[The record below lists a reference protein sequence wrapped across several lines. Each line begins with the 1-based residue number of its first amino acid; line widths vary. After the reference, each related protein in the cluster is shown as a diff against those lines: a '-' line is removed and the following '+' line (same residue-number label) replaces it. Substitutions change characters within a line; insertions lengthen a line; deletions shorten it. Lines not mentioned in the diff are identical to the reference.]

1 MRNCKGI
8 WENTIEREWMKFCLP
23 VEEPLIIHVVQEFYL
38 ALKQREPARPFYEML
53 SFGKVKRVNVLVT
66 EMNI

>member
-1 MRNCKGI
+1 
-8 WENTIEREWMKFCLP
+8 MKFCLP

-53 SFGKVKRVNVLVT
+53 SFGKVRGVNVLVT
-66 EMNI
+66 ELSI